1 MGKLKQLTR
10 SQISLI
16 LVITGVVLSA
26 LVLWQTAYWT
36 KQVAIDDIRD
46 RSKNNL
52 TLVVSNISSE
62 LKRYRSQPE
71 LISAHENLAPV
82 LLGTASRQE
91 IQALNADLKR
101 INDVIDASDIYIMD
115 ATGTTIA
122 ASNYQKEKTF
132 IGKNF
137 EFRPYFNLAMQGQ
150 RSNYFAYGIT
160 SKKRGYFFSYP
171 VRYLGKIIGVVAVK
185 ITVERLEEK
194 WRESSDEVLVIDDY
208 GIVFLASDTSWHYRY
223 LRSLSDDDT
232 QALADSFQYGEK
244 TLKPMPIVD
253 QTRDLNDGV
262 LSLSLERGEIIS
274 DARDY
279 LVEQVDM
286 VDEGWKVLLLVKDE
300 EVGKRVKLAMMVA
313 ALVLASLFLAV
324 INIVQRRRRSAERM
338 AMKDAH
344 SLELEQKVKSRTK
357 ELTQTNELLEAEVV
371 ERKQAESALRETQ
384 AGLVQATKLAA
395 LGKMSAGVSHELNQP
410 LAASRSYSDNAKAF
424 IARGNVET
432 ASDNLQLISELVDRM
447 DRIIKN
453 LRTYARDES
462 ISMRPVVVAE
472 VLNDSLMLMAERI
485 QTESIDIINNT
496 TEPSPV
502 VIAGDVRLQQV
513 FVNLFSNAFDS
524 MRSSEVSQLTISTHE
539 QGDYIHISISDTG
552 TGVPQALREHVFD
565 PFYST
570 KSVGEG
576 MGLGLS
582 ITYGIVDQFGGKIII
597 GDSPSGGALFT
608 IILKKST

>member
-1 MGKLKQLTR
+1 MDKLKQLTR
-10 SQISLI
+10 SQTSLT
-16 LVITGVVLSA
+16 LVIIGVVLSA

-52 TLVVSNISSE
+52 TLVVSNLSSE
-62 LKRYRSQPE
+62 LQRYRSQPE
-71 LISAHENLAPV
+71 LISANEQLVPV
-82 LLGTASRQE
+82 LLGTANTEQ
-91 IQALNADLKR
+91 IQALNSDLKR

-115 ATGTTIA
+115 TTGETIA
-122 ASNYQKEKTF
+122 ASNFQKEKTF

-137 EFRPYFNLAMQGQ
+137 VFRPYFTLAMQGQ

-160 SKKRGYFFSYP
+160 SNRRGYFFSYP
-171 VRYLGKIIGVVAVK
+171 VRYQGNIIGVVAVK

-194 WRESSDEVLVIDDY
+194 WRESSDEILVVDDY
-208 GIVFLASDTSWHYRY
+208 GIVFLASDTSWHYHY
-223 LRSLSDDDT
+223 LSALSDDDT
-232 QALADSFQYGEK
+232 QALEDSFQYGDK
-244 TLKPMPIVD
+244 MLKQMPIVE
-253 QTRDLNDGV
+253 QTRDLNGSIR
-262 LSLSLERGEIIS
+262 SLALERGEIVS
-274 DARDY
+274 DTRRY

-286 VDEGWKVLLLVKDE
+286 VDEGWKVLQLIKRE
-300 EVGKRVKLAMMVA
+300 EVERRVKLAMMIA
-313 ALVLASLFLAV
+313 ALVLASLFLAL

-357 ELTQTNELLEAEVV
+357 ELTQINELLEDEVV
-371 ERKQAESALRETQ
+371 ERKQAEDALRETQ

-410 LAASRSYSDNAKAF
+410 LAAIRSYSDNAKAF
-424 IARGNVET
+424 IERGNVET

-472 VLNDSLMLMAERI
+472 ALNDSLVLLDERI
-485 QTESIDIINNT
+485 KTESIKIINQLP
-496 TEPSPV
+496 EVSPV

-513 FVNLFSNAFDS
+513 FVNLLSNAFDS
-524 MRSSEVSQLTISTHE
+524 MRSSEVRELQISTHE
-539 QGDYIHISISDTG
+539 QGDYVHISISDTG
-552 TGVPQALREHVFD
+552 TGVPEALREHVFD

-582 ITYGIVDQFGGKIII
+582 ITYGIIDQFGGKIII
-597 GDSPSGGALFT
+597 GDSPSGGALFNV
-608 IILKKST
+608 ILKKST